1 MIIDYKKIE
10 NLQGIMQDLSHGIDP
25 TSGMCFQDD
34 TILNNVVLKHAFAT
48 TSEILKDIIH
58 SGPRRVSKV
67 NSSYKPPFHLFPDEI
82 NKICFSDKPITIS
95 KLTHLINEVGQDR
108 CMKKLKATDLT
119 YWLTQQGYL
128 EVVDIDEENP
138 YKRPTQEG
146 MALGISYEIRTNSM
160 DIQYSVNFY
169 SLSAQK
175 FIASKINEISGY
187 SPSETA
193 DP

>member
-10 NLQGIMQDLSHGIDP
+10 NLQGIMQDLSQGIDP
-25 TSGMCFQDD
+25 TSGMRFQDD
-34 TILNNVVLKHAFAT
+34 TILNNVVLKHAFAA

-58 SGPRRVSKV
+58 SGQRRVSKV
-67 NSSYKPPFHLFPDEI
+67 NSSYKPPFHLFADEV
-82 NKICFSDKPITIS
+82 NEICFSDEPITIS
-95 KLTHLINEVGQDR
+95 KLTRLINEVGQDR

-119 YWLTQQGYL
+119 YWLTQQDYL
-128 EVVDIDEENP
+128 EIVGTDEENP
-138 YKRPTQEG
+138 YKKPTQKG

-175 FIASKINEISGY
+175 FIASKINAISGY
-187 SPSETA
+187 SPLK
-193 DP
+193 